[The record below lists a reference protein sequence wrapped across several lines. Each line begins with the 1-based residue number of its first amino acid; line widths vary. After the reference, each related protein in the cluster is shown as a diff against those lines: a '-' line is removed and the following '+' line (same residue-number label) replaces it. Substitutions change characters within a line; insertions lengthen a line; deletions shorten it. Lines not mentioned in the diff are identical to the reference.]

1 MIPALLKLRDAGYHF
16 VIVTNQDGLG
26 SPTYPQASFDGP
38 NALMLQ
44 IFSSQGIVF
53 RDVLIDRSWPADN
66 APTRK
71 PGIGLMVAYLQDR
84 DIDWARSAMVGDRPT
99 DLQFAENLN
108 IRGFQLRTPQF
119 GGDWDW
125 DGIAHTLADAPRRA
139 VVQRHTKETNIRVE
153 IDLDGAPQARIT
165 TGLPFL
171 IICSSRSPNMLAFPY
186 TSALLG
192 ICISTNITQ

>member
-1 MIPALLKLRDAGYHF
+1 
-16 VIVTNQDGLG
+16 
-26 SPTYPQASFDGP
+26 
-38 NALMLQ
+38 
-44 IFSSQGIVF
+44 
-53 RDVLIDRSWPADN
+53 
-66 APTRK
+66 
-71 PGIGLMVAYLQDR
+71 MVAYLQDR

-165 TGLPFL
+165 TGLPFFNHML
-171 IICSSRSPNMLAFPY
+171 EQIAKHAGISLQIQRCWGSAYRRTSHDRRYRLGARSG
-186 TSALLG
+186 SAPSLG
-192 ICISTNITQ
+192 G